1 MSNQNVASNQDLNS
15 SYQNPLGYERLS
27 KLLIKFAVPAII
39 GMTINALYN
48 VVDRIFIGNAPR
60 LGANGIA
67 GITICFPAMII
78 MMAIGILY
86 GQGGATLF
94 SISLGR
100 GEIKKADKV
109 LGNAFSLSIISS
121 IVLMVIGLLF
131 LDKLLVIFGAS
142 SAVFPYAKEYMSII
156 LLGTLFQVISMC
168 MNNFLRADGKP
179 TLSMVTMFIGA
190 GTNIV
195 LDPIL
200 IYGLD
205 MGMSG
210 AALATITSQFISM
223 VWSTYHFVSKKSVH
237 RITLESMKLDKKIA
251 LNIVSFGMPGFLLQ
265 IANSVLN
272 FILNTYLLRYGGD
285 IAISGMGIVN
295 SLQTL
300 LILPMIGLMQG
311 LQPIISFNYGAK
323 KYDRVKKA
331 TNITMAV
338 ATIISVAGFLVSHLA
353 PELLV
358 SMFNRDEELMKF
370 TVYALRSWLMML
382 PIVGFQIIGA
392 NFFQAIGKPKMAM
405 VLTLLRQVIVLIPSI
420 IIFSSI
426 WGLNGIVHAAPF
438 ADFVSASVTSFFY
451 LRFMK
456 GFVSKK
462 KLAESL

>member
-1 MSNQNVASNQDLNS
+1 MSSQTTEKNLNNS
-15 SYQNPLGYERLS
+15 IENPIGYEPVS
-27 KLLIKFAVPAII
+27 KLLVKFAVPAII

-48 VVDRIFIGNAPR
+48 VVDRIFIGNAPS
-60 LGANGIA
+60 LGPNGIA
-67 GITICFPAMII
+67 GITICFPVMII
-78 MMAIGILY
+78 MMAIGILF

-100 GEIKKADKV
+100 GDMKKADKV
-109 LGNAFSLSIISS
+109 LGNAFAMSIISS
-121 IVLMVIGLLF
+121 ILFMTIGLIF
-131 LDKLLVIFGAS
+131 LDKLLILFGAS
-142 SAVFPYAKEYMSII
+142 KDVFPYAKEYMSII
-156 LLGTLFQVISMC
+156 LCGSLFQMIGMC

-179 TLSMVTMFIGA
+179 NLSMITMFVGA
-190 GTNIV
+190 GTNII

-200 IYGLD
+200 IYWLD
-205 MGMSG
+205 MGMTG
-210 AALATITSQFISM
+210 AALATITSQFLSM
-223 VWSTYHFVSKKSVH
+223 VWGSYHFITKKAVH
-237 RITLESMKLDKKIA
+237 IITFETMKLDKKIA
-251 LNIVSFGMPGFLLQ
+251 MNIISYGMPGFLLQ
-265 IANSVLN
+265 LANSVLN

-300 LILPMIGLMQG
+300 LVLPMIGLMQG

-331 TNITMAV
+331 TNITIAV
-338 ATIISVAGFLVSHLA
+338 ATIISVVGFLISHLA

-358 SMFNRDEELMKF
+358 AMFNRDTQLMKF
-370 TVYALRSWLMML
+370 TVYALKSWLMML

-392 NFFQAIGKPKMAM
+392 NFFQAIGKPKMSM

-438 ADFVSASVTSFFY
+438 ADLVSAMVTSFFY
-451 LRFMK
+451 FRFMRD
-456 GFVSKK
+456 FVRNKDI
-462 KLAESL
+462 AIN